1 MPTEVDVAPATVPPV
16 IPKVKVALVS
26 RSVADSV
33 AEVAEKVSAA
43 AVSVM
48 AIAAGVTNSGVSLTG
63 LMLTVRVAVADSV
76 PSETLTSNFC

>member
-1 MPTEVDVAPATVPPV
+1 MPTEVDVAPEAVTPL
-16 IPKVKVALVS
+16 IPKVKVAPVS

-33 AEVAEKVSAA
+33 AEVAVKVSAA

-63 LMLTVRVAVADSV
+63 LILTVKVAVADSV